1 MSFID
6 YTLEDPIAAYGFRG
20 GPEFRTRVVS
30 LDSGR
35 EVRNIQW
42 SRPRHRYTANWL
54 NIPIEGQAKL
64 RAAFMAAR
72 GQAFGFKL
80 KDWGDFEAVAEII
93 GTGNGT
99 QTAFQLTKT
108 YVFGPSSYT
117 RTITRPRAGATVTVN
132 GTPVSATINTAT
144 GIATLAAA
152 PAASAVVRWSG
163 QFDVPVR
170 FASDYFPM
178 SLDNRNAFNGDIEL
192 IEVL

>member
-1 MSFID
+1 MSFIEF
-6 YTLEDPIAAYGFRG
+6 TLEDPVAAYGFTG

-35 EVRNIQW
+35 ERRNIQW
-42 SRPRHRYTANWL
+42 SRPRHRYSANWL

-64 RAAFMAAR
+64 RAAFMAVR
-72 GQAFGFKL
+72 GQAYGFRL

-93 GTGNGT
+93 GTGDGT
-99 QTAFQLTKT
+99 RTTFQLAKT
-108 YVFGPSSYT
+108 YPMGPASYT
-117 RTITRPRAGATVTVN
+117 RTITKPRAGATITVN
-132 GTPVSATINTAT
+132 GTPVSATVDTTT
-144 GIATLAAA
+144 GIATLAAPPVA
-152 PAASAVVRWSG
+152 TAVVRWSG

-178 SLDNRNAFNGDIEL
+178 SLDNLNAFNGDIEL